1 VHRSGPEFGEYVPQ
15 GADTWRERIA
25 VVLDDGV
32 KLLGERGGF
41 VVG

>member
-1 VHRSGPEFGEYVPQ
+1 VDRLGSEFGEYAPQ
-15 GADTWRERIA
+15 CAYAWRERIV

-32 KLLGERGGF
+32 KLLDERGGF